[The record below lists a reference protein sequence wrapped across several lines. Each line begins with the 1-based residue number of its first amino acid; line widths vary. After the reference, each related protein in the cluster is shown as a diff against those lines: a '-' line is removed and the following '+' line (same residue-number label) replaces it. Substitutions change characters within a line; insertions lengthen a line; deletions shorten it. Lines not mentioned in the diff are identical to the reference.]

1 MKKVRTIKIPKS
13 NKYLF
18 EQNIK
23 LPDEKKEVKILVG
36 LGMLNS
42 NNELSIDLPLDILI
56 VIESLKIIK
65 SLLILENITLY
76 ITIWIGDKNAEIFLK
91 EKNLFTEKNK
101 ELWGATKKL

>member
-1 MKKVRTIKIPKS
+1 MINKRTIKIPSS

-23 LPDEKKEVKILVG
+23 IPDSKKEVKILVG

-56 VIESLKIIK
+56 VIESLKILK
-65 SLLILENITLY
+65 SLLISENITLY

-91 EKNLFTEKNK
+91 EKKMFTESNK
-101 ELWGATKKL
+101 ELWRTT